1 MRRHIA
7 RTLDKSDR
15 VLGRVVFRLFGLG
28 LGALT
33 LGMLSMLRTVVT
45 DEGLGGVERIAAV
58 ALALVAMLLCG
69 AGTWYCFGKGRRLS
83 DIEF

>member
-1 MRRHIA
+1 MLKRIA
-7 RTLDKSDR
+7 RVLDASDR
-15 VLGRVVFRLFGLG
+15 VLGRLVFRLFGLV

-33 LGMLSMLRTVVT
+33 LATFSMLRTVLT
-45 DEGLGGVERIAAV
+45 DEGLGGLERIAAV

-69 AGTWYCFGKGRRLS
+69 AGTWYCFGRGRRLS